1 MLDRL
6 GVWDNKG

>member
-1 MLDRL
+1 MVDRL